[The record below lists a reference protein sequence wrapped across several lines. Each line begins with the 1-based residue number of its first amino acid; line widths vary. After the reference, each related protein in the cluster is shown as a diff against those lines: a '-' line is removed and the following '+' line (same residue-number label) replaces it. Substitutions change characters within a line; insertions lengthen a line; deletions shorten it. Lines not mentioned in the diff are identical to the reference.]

1 MSQTKG
7 RVLLVDDEVD
17 TARTL
22 GRILETSG
30 FKVDIFTD
38 HNAALGSF
46 KTAYYDLAAI
56 DVRLPDMNGFE
67 LYFEI
72 KSKDNKIKVLF
83 LTALRDL
90 HDYDE
95 FRTYRSP
102 KLHQRHFIQK
112 PVTDDEFLDEVY
124 CILY

>member
-7 RVLLVDDEVD
+7 RVLVVDDEID

-30 FKVDIFTD
+30 FEVDVFTD
-38 HNAALGSF
+38 PKAALGSF

-56 DVRLPDMNGFE
+56 DVRMPGMNGFE
-67 LYFEI
+67 LYSEI
-72 KSKDNKIKVLF
+72 KSIDNKIKVLF
-83 LTALRDL
+83 LTALKDL
-90 HDYDE
+90 HDYDD
-95 FRTYRSP
+95 FKTDVSP

-112 PVTDDEFLDEVY
+112 PVNDDEFLDQVY